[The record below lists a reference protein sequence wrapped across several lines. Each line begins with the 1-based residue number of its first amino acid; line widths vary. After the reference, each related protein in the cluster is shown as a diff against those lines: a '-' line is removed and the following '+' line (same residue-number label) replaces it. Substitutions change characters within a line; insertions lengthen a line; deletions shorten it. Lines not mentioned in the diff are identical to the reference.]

1 MELTLLVIL
10 GAILALALNRDKL
23 PTDKSNAKSKL
34 LEMGKGFTIVV
45 EQPKVLLG
53 GIVRVINTTAQFAFP
68 VFLLSI

>member
-34 LEMGKGFTIVV
+34 LEMGK
-45 EQPKVLLG
+45 VLQL
-53 GIVRVINTTAQFAFP
+53 
-68 VFLLSI
+68 